1 MDWEWTEEFSD
12 PSWEIASENSA
23 ESGLV
28 SIMTTAGRSD
38 GKMKE
43 ACRAEKEKEKK
54 DQGSWEDQ

>member
-28 SIMTTAGRSD
+28 SIMTTAGRSN

-54 DQGSWEDQ
+54 RPR